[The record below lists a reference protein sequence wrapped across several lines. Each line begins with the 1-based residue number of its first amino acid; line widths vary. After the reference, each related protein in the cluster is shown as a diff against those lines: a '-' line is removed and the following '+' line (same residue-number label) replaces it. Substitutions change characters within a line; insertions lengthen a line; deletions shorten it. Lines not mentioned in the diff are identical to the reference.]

1 MALAPDDGVRL
12 LQHQDGSWGL
22 VGDDGWEID
31 SEALHEVHADTLR
44 ALAAAS
50 VKPVVCLAYEAVSL
64 GAVPVA
70 KWRR

>member
-31 SEALHEVHADTLR
+31 PEALHEAHADTLR
-44 ALAAAS
+44 ALAS
-50 VKPVVCLAYEAVSL
+50 VKPVVCLAYEAVSP